1 VNVKRISPR
10 RRLTRTESQAQ
21 TKARLIEA
29 GTGVFARR
37 GYYEA
42 TIEEI
47 AESAGYSR
55 GAFYANFA
63 DKAELLLTAMDIER
77 DREFAELRHVL
88 DRIDKEGEVLP
99 AMYRWFS
106 KNLSTQLDRASAE
119 FQLAAAD
126 SPSYRRRLAKAK
138 AAARDLTAELVERYC
153 RRHDV
158 QLRVDYTTFA
168 TMVGAAVDGFANQ
181 LRLDPSSVPP
191 ETIGLALTALWDG
204 MVT

>member
-1 VNVKRISPR
+1 MSPR
-10 RRLTRTESQAQ
+10 LRLTRAQSQAQ

-29 GTGVFARR
+29 GTAVFARR

-77 DREFAELRHVL
+77 DREFAELRQAL

-106 KNLSTQLDRASAE
+106 KNLSTPLDRASAE

-126 SPSYRRRLAKAK
+126 IPVYRRRLAKAK

-168 TMVGAAVDGFANQ
+168 TMVSAAVDGFANQ